1 MHINTIHQWFPSNCQ
16 KKIKERAL
24 ETLSKSLPNGLLV
37 QMQIVEYL
45 LPENT
50 SAKIKKKKFPLLV
63 CLVETII
70 TRLHPSS

>member
-1 MHINTIHQWFPSNCQ
+1 MHINTIPQWFPSNCQ

-50 SAKIKKKKFPLLV
+50 SAKIKKKK
-63 CLVETII
+63 I
-70 TRLHPSS
+70 PSFSMFS